1 MLSHTTCQAKVMK
14 YSCLENVVDLLRSH
28 GDLYYCKANHLY
40 EFHLCKVL
48 LDCHVERVC
57 YNV

>member
-1 MLSHTTCQAKVMK
+1 MK
-14 YSCLENVVDLLRSH
+14 YSRLEHDVDLLWSH
-28 GDLYYCKANHLY
+28 NDLYYCKANHLC